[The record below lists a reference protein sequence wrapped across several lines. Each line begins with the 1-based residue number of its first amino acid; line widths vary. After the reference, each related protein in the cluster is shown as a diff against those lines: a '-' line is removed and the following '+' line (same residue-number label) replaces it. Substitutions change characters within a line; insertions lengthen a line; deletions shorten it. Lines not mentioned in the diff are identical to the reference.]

1 MGITEGPKKKAKTMG
16 AVLKEIQTKLSKDNP
31 DILFDPT
38 KKYEVV
44 PSGDLN
50 FDLVT
55 GIGGFPKGRITEI
68 CAFESTGKTSLL
80 LATIGAAQRRGEVC
94 VLFDHEQCFDPWYAE
109 SCYGL
114 KVDQESFILLQPMT
128 IEEEDIAFDLLM
140 ETDVKFSLIAWDSI
154 ACMIPQAMAEASLED
169 NATIGLHARYITRL
183 MHKVKTAAY
192 LRNFAAVFTNQFKFQ
207 IQKDQFTQGIGVAT
221 GKKWKDPYTTP
232 GGVAP
237 RFMASIRM
245 TMELA
250 ASSQEK
256 TEVKD
261 PISGEKSEEITT
273 RRIKVVNIKNKCSR
287 PELKGISY
295 FDLVTPI
302 QKGGWNSNR
311 EILEILKKRGHIVQ
325 NGAMFKYIGLEIPEW
340 TCRGKANGE
349 KEFMETPTLINDAYK
364 LFNKLREED
373 TNKDLL
379 LDKAVLGEDI
389 SEQARREQRL
399 DFSEVNLSD
408 LPEPP
413 EKELSTS
420 GDITL

>member
-1 MGITEGPKKKAKTMG
+1 MAS
-16 AVLKEIQTKLSKDNP
+16 ALKEIQSKLSKDNP

-80 LATIGAAQRRGEVC
+80 LSAIGAAQRRGEVS

-109 SCYGL
+109 SCYSL
-114 KVDQESFILLQPMT
+114 KVDQETFILLQPMT
-128 IEEEDIAFDLLM
+128 IEEEDVAFDFLM
-140 ETDVKFSLIAWDSI
+140 ETDINFSLIAWDSI
-154 ACMIPQAMAEASLED
+154 ACMIPKAMAEASLED
-169 NATIGLHARYITRL
+169 NATIGLHARYVTRL

-261 PISGEKSEEITT
+261 PISGETAEEITT
-273 RRIKVVNIKNKCSR
+273 RKIKVVNIKNKCSR

-295 FDLVTPI
+295 FDLVTPN
-302 QKGGWNSNR
+302 QKGGWNSSR
-311 EILEILKKRGHIVQ
+311 EIMEILKKRGHIIQ
-325 NGAMFKYIGLEIPEW
+325 SGAMFKYNGLDIPEW

-349 KEFMETPTLINDAYK
+349 KEFMENVDLQADAYK

-373 TNKDLL
+373 TNKDIL
-379 LDKAVLGEDI
+379 LDKAILGEDI
-389 SEQARREQRL
+389 SEQARREQRF
-399 DFSEVNLSD
+399 DVGDVPETDVPEAEVVRRT
-408 LPEPP
+408 
-413 EKELSTS
+413 ELSGT
-420 GDITL
+420 GETTL